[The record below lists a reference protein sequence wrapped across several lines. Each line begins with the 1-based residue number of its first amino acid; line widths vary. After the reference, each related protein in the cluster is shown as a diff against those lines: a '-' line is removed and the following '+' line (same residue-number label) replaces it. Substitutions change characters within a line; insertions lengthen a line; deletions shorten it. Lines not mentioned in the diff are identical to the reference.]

1 LVEKFQADCVGKVS
15 PFSAAEVRSLCG
27 VAGVGVSCRKTR
39 FNPKPVSFS
48 VFAPLLLTHLPVGF
62 CTSMQLTRLIGSI
75 ASKTSKFTNSMLL
88 FGLKSETAAR
98 RLAGD
103 IRVDLTRWLA
113 DLGVFLLKYAMSLV
127 LPAVACL

>member
-1 LVEKFQADCVGKVS
+1 
-15 PFSAAEVRSLCG
+15 
-27 VAGVGVSCRKTR
+27 
-39 FNPKPVSFS
+39 
-48 VFAPLLLTHLPVGF
+48 
-62 CTSMQLTRLIGSI
+62 MQLTRLIGSI